1 MGSPE
6 DRNLSEFYALG
17 IEGSANKLGIAVVRG
32 DGVLLSNIRKTYS
45 PPDGEGFLPRHVARH
60 HRENMAA
67 TLKESLSTAGIDI
80 SQISL
85 ICYTRGPGMGS
96 ALHVGA
102 VAAKTVHFLTGAP
115 IVPVN
120 HCVGHV
126 EMGRFLS
133 GYKYPVVLYVSGGN
147 TQVLS
152 FDRQRQVYAV
162 LGETLDIA
170 AGNVL
175 DRLARLLGLPN
186 KPSPGLSIELTARLP
201 GARMIPLPFVVK
213 GMDCSLSGLLTRCE
227 QLIERQKD
235 MLSTGACTQEDF
247 KNFTRDL
254 CFSVQEHMFA
264 MLVEIT
270 ERAMAFVESK
280 ELLVVGGVGC
290 NLRLQQMASAMA
302 EERGAK
308 LFPMDERYCIDNG
321 AMIAFTGTSDYLYG
335 RGKGAVLAPQDVTVC
350 QRYRTDQCQASWI

>member
-1 MGSPE
+1 MVEVSG
-6 DRNLSEFYALG
+6 RNLSTFYVLG
-17 IEGSANKLGIAVVRG
+17 IEGSANKLGIAVMRG
-32 DGVLLSNIRKTYS
+32 DGVLLSNVRKTYS
-45 PPDGEGFLPRHVARH
+45 PPDGEGFLPRHVAKH
-60 HRENMAA
+60 HRESMAA
-67 TLKESLSTAGIDI
+67 LLKESLSTAGIEL
-80 SQISL
+80 SQLSL
-85 ICYTRGPGMGS
+85 VCYTRGPGMGS

-102 VAAKTVHFLTGAP
+102 LAAKAVHFMTGAP

-152 FDRQRQVYAV
+152 YDVKRQVYAV

-186 KPSPGLSIELTARLP
+186 KPSPGLSIELAARAKHAQLM
-201 GARMIPLPFVVK
+201 ALPFVVK

-227 QLIERQKD
+227 HLIERQKE
-235 MLSTGACTQEDF
+235 LLASGACTNDDYQC
-247 KNFTRDL
+247 FTRDL
-254 CFSVQEHMFA
+254 CYSVQEHMFA

-270 ERAMAFVESK
+270 ERAMAFTGSR

-302 EERGAK
+302 KERGAK
-308 LFPMDERYCIDNG
+308 LYPMDERYCIDNG
-321 AMIAFTGTSDYLYG
+321 AMIAFTGMSDYLYG
-335 RGKGAVLAPQDVTVC
+335 RGEDASLAPSDVTIC
-350 QRYRTDQCQASWI
+350 QRFRTDQCRATWV